1 MGAMTVNR
9 TGVRRLRGTHV
20 SNKLLLVDYEN
31 VQQLDF
37 GLLGAGYDVTIF
49 AGATQKNVPIELVA
63 SAQKL
68 GDRVTW
74 RRVEGNGKN
83 ALDFHIACELGRVL
97 ERGSKVQCTVLSKD
111 QGFDPLL
118 RYLNKNGLQCRRI
131 NSMLELSTTTAPK
144 TEPNYERAVELL
156 GKTVKNARPR
166 TRLTLSKHIAAMW
179 QNKLT
184 KADINR
190 IIDLLFANKMIS
202 ETNNRLTYEF

>member
-1 MGAMTVNR
+1 MNNR
-9 TGVRRLRGTHV
+9 
-20 SNKLLLVDYEN
+20 LLLVDYEN

-37 GLLGAGYDVTIF
+37 GLLGEGYDVIIF
-49 AGATQKNVPIELVA
+49 AGASQKSVPIDLVA
-63 SAQKL
+63 SAQRL
-68 GDRVTW
+68 GDRVAW
-74 RRVEGNGKN
+74 QRVEGNGKN

-97 ERGSKVQCTVLSKD
+97 ERGSKVHCTVLSKD

-118 RYLNKNGLQCRRI
+118 RYLGKNGLKCRRV
-131 NSMLELSTTTAPK
+131 NSMLELGPK
-144 TEPNYERAVELL
+144 AASKNEPHYTRVVDLL

-166 TRLTLSKHIAAMW
+166 TRSTLSKHIAAMW